1 MLDYTAEAVKTINEK
16 VNELLVNHDDLTRN
30 PTIDPSVDI
39 MKIAQACGVKKVMF
53 VSPDQLEGKHA
64 IVVDGVVKIDKNDAH
79 GQQLFDLAHEV
90 GHIVFEQ
97 YAMVIEFKITL
108 QEIGNNKSF
117 VLTTSRECK
126 AARQGTSK
134 KSELSSED
142 REIENFLD
150 RFAANLLVPIH
161 RFQLWE
167 DKSDKE
173 IAEAFKV
180 EESCITKRR
189 NEIEY
194 EGSILSAAM
203 KPCSIEDI
211 VDPSVKLD
219 IDNLLAK
226 ANK

>member
-39 MKIAQACGVKKVMF
+39 MKIAQACGVKKVIL

-64 IVVDGVVKIDKNDAH
+64 IVVDGIVKIDINDAY

-90 GHIVFEQ
+90 GHIVFGQ
-97 YAMVIEFKITL
+97 FTMLTEFKITL
-108 QEIGNNKSF
+108 QGTGKKSF
-117 VLTTSRECK
+117 VLTTSREYK
-126 AARQGTSK
+126 AARQGTTK
-134 KSELSSED
+134 KSELSPED
-142 REIENFLD
+142 REIENFFD

-161 RFQLWE
+161 RFELWE

-173 IAEAFKV
+173 IADAFKV
-180 EESCITKRR
+180 EESCIAKRR

-194 EGSILSAAM
+194 EASILSAAM

-211 VDPSVKLD
+211 VDSSVELD
-219 IDNLLAK
+219 VDNLLAR
-226 ANK
+226 ANN